1 MSTYY
6 IGIGGVSR
14 AGKDLLGAT
23 LKNELLN
30 YFPTKTVSIFSLAT
44 PLKADCKN
52 FVFEK
57 LGLDV
62 FTNNTEEKTLFREL
76 LVWYGKVKRQQ
87 TEGTYWTMLLDE
99 RVKKEKPDICIV
111 PDIRYFQYKKDEVPW
126 LKAKKKNSFFHIQ
139 RLLDNNEIV
148 APANMDEQIND
159 SIIRKY
165 ADKCLLIPTY
175 DQDSK
180 KSEIQKIALSLIE
193 NYIKVKITNEQL

>member
-1 MSTYY
+1 MGTYY

-14 AGKDLLGAT
+14 AGKDLLALH
-23 LKNELLN
+23 LKNQLLELYPN
-30 YFPTKTVSIFSLAT
+30 KSILIKSLAT
-44 PLKADCKN
+44 PLKEDCKE
-52 FVFEK
+52 FVSNK

-87 TEGTYWTMLLDE
+87 SEGTYWTSLLDE
-99 RVKKEKPDICIV
+99 KVKLEKPDICIV

-139 RLLDNNEIV
+139 RLLSNNEVV

-159 SIIRKY
+159 GIIKKY
-165 ADKCLLIPTY
+165 ADQCLLIPTY
-175 DQDSK
+175 DQDK
-180 KSEIQKIALSLIE
+180 KKEEIDKISLNLIE
-193 NYIKVKITNEQL
+193 NFVKLKFQNE